1 MKLRYLGWLCEC
13 VLLLSLGFF
22 PTKSQSA
29 QVIQVDVEHVI
40 HPLTVELVQQAI
52 KQADEEG
59 ASAVLLRLNTPGGLL
74 SATKEVIQAIV
85 ASDVPVITYVG
96 PSGGRAAS
104 AGFMILVS
112 ADVAA
117 MAPGTNTGAAHP
129 VLMGGEM
136 DEVMK
141 AKVTNDAAAAVR
153 SVTSK
158 RGRNPEVAE
167 TAVLESK
174 SFTEQEALDEKLIEY
189 VAADVQ
195 SLLKDLDGKTVK
207 RFDGSETTL
216 SLADAGVT
224 LFELSYRQSILLA
237 LIDPNLAFIL
247 LVLGLLGVYVEFS
260 NPGLIFPGVAGA
272 ILVILG
278 AMALTVLPINWAA
291 AALVLLGLVFFVLE
305 ATTTTNGILAAGGA
319 IAMVLGA
326 VMLIDTDVPELS
338 ISWGTAV
345 GATLPFAAITVFLL
359 QLAVRSF
366 RAKVVTG
373 SQGMIGEI
381 GVAKTEVFAKGRV
394 FVHGE
399 WWNAFSA
406 TPIPVGAPVRV
417 VAVDDLKLRVEPGSN
432 DAPGSNKAAA
442 SEPVVQ

>member
-1 MKLRYLGWLCEC
+1 
-13 VLLLSLGFF
+13 
-22 PTKSQSA
+22 
-29 QVIQVDVEHVI
+29 
-40 HPLTVELVQQAI
+40 
-52 KQADEEG
+52 
-59 ASAVLLRLNTPGGLL
+59 
-74 SATKEVIQAIV
+74 
-85 ASDVPVITYVG
+85 
-96 PSGGRAAS
+96 
-104 AGFMILVS
+104 
-112 ADVAA
+112 
-117 MAPGTNTGAAHP
+117 
-129 VLMGGEM
+129 
-136 DEVMK
+136 
-141 AKVTNDAAAAVR
+141 
-153 SVTSK
+153 
-158 RGRNPEVAE
+158 
-167 TAVLESK
+167 
-174 SFTEQEALDEKLIEY
+174 
-189 VAADVQ
+189 
-195 SLLKDLDGKTVK
+195 
-207 RFDGSETTL
+207 
-216 SLADAGVT
+216 
-224 LFELSYRQSILLA
+224 
-237 LIDPNLAFIL
+237 
-247 LVLGLLGVYVEFS
+247 VYVEFS

>member
-1 MKLRYLGWLCEC
+1 LPGLGI
-13 VLLLSLGFF
+13 F
-22 PTKSQSA
+22 PSQGRGA

-40 HPLTVELVQQAI
+40 HPLTVELVQEAI

-59 ASAVLLRLNTPGGLL
+59 AAAVLLRLNTPGGLL
-74 SATKEVIQAIV
+74 SAAKEVIQTIV
-85 ASDVPVITYVG
+85 ASDVPVIAYVG

-141 AKVTNDAAAAVR
+141 AKVSNDTAASVR

-167 TAVLESK
+167 KAVLESK
-174 SFTEQEALDEKLIEY
+174 SFTEREALDEKLIEY
-189 VAADVQ
+189 IAPDVKG
-195 SLLKDLDGKTVK
+195 LLEKLDGKTIK
-207 RFDGSETTL
+207 RFDGGETTL
-216 SLADAGVT
+216 SLADAGVVP
-224 LFELSYRQSILLA
+224 FELSYRQSILLA

-247 LVLGLLGVYVEFS
+247 FVLGLVGVYVEFS
-260 NPGLIFPGVAGA
+260 NPGLIVPGVVGA
-272 ILVILG
+272 ILMILG

-291 AALVLLGLVFFVLE
+291 AALIVLGLIFFILE
-305 ATTTTNGILAAGGA
+305 ATTTTNGILAAGGV

-326 VMLIDTDVPELS
+326 VMLIDTEMPELS
-338 ISWGTAV
+338 INWSTAIGV
-345 GATLPFAAITVFLL
+345 TLPLAAITVFLL

-366 RAKVVTG
+366 RVKVVTG
-373 SQGMIGEI
+373 RRGMIGEV
-381 GVAKTEVFAKGRV
+381 GVAKTDVHAKGRV

-399 WWNAFSA
+399 WWNASSDS
-406 TPIPVGAPVRV
+406 PIRSGAPVCV
-417 VAVDDLKLRVEPGSN
+417 VAVEDLKLRVKPSSDE
-432 DAPGSNKAAA
+432 APAAESPA
-442 SEPVVQ
+442 P

>member
-1 MKLRYLGWLCEC
+1 MKSRYLGWLGAV
-13 VLLLSLGFF
+13 VLLPGLGII
-22 PTKSQSA
+22 PSQARST

-40 HPLTVELVQQAI
+40 HPLTVELVQEAI
-52 KQADEEG
+52 RQADEEG
-59 ASAVLLRLNTPGGLL
+59 AAAVLLRLNTPGGLL
-74 SATKEVIQAIV
+74 SAAKDVIQTIV
-85 ASDVPVITYVG
+85 ASDVPIIAYVG

-141 AKVTNDAAAAVR
+141 AKVSNDTAASVR

-167 TAVLESK
+167 KAVLESK
-174 SFTEQEALDEKLIEY
+174 SFTESEALDEKLIEY
-189 VAADVQ
+189 IAPDIKD
-195 SLLKDLDGKTVK
+195 LLAKLDGKTIK
-207 RFDGSETTL
+207 RFDGSEMTL
-216 SLADAGVT
+216 SLADAGVVP
-224 LFELSYRQSILLA
+224 FELSYRQSILLA

-247 LVLGLLGVYVEFS
+247 FVLGLVGVYVEFS
-260 NPGLIFPGVAGA
+260 NPGLIVPGVGGA
-272 ILVILG
+272 ILMILG

-291 AALVLLGLVFFVLE
+291 AALVVLGLVFFILE
-305 ATTTTNGILAAGGA
+305 ATTTTNGILAAGGV

-326 VMLIDTDVPELS
+326 VMLIDTDMPELS
-338 ISWGTAV
+338 INWGTAIGV
-345 GATLPFAAITVFLL
+345 TLPLAAITVFLL

-366 RAKVVTG
+366 RVKVVTG
-373 SQGMIGEI
+373 RRGMIGEV
-381 GVAKTEVFAKGRV
+381 GVAKTDVHGKGRV

-399 WWNAFSA
+399 WWNASSD
-406 TPIPVGAPVRV
+406 TPIRSGAPVQV
-417 VAVDDLKLRVEPGSN
+417 VGVDDLKLRVKPPSDEAPAAGSP
-432 DAPGSNKAAA
+432 AP
-442 SEPVVQ
+442 

>member
-1 MKLRYLGWLCEC
+1 MKSRHLGWLGAV
-13 VLLLSLGFF
+13 VLLPGLGIF
-22 PTKSQSA
+22 PSQARSA

-40 HPLTVELVQQAI
+40 HPLTVELVQEAI
-52 KQADEEG
+52 RQADEEG
-59 ASAVLLRLNTPGGLL
+59 AAAVLLRLNTPGGLL
-74 SATKEVIQAIV
+74 SAAKDVIQTIV
-85 ASDVPVITYVG
+85 ASDVPIIAYVG

-141 AKVTNDAAAAVR
+141 AKVSNDTAASVR

-167 TAVLESK
+167 KAVLESK
-174 SFTEQEALDEKLIEY
+174 SFTEREALDEKLIEY
-189 VAADVQ
+189 IAPDVKD
-195 SLLKDLDGKTVK
+195 LLAKLDGKTIK
-207 RFDGSETTL
+207 RFDGSEMTL
-216 SLADAGVT
+216 SLADAGVVP
-224 LFELSYRQSILLA
+224 FELSYRQSILLA

-247 LVLGLLGVYVEFS
+247 FVLGLVGVYVEFS
-260 NPGLIFPGVAGA
+260 NPGLIVPGVGGA
-272 ILVILG
+272 ILMILG

-291 AALVLLGLVFFVLE
+291 AALVVLGLVFFILE
-305 ATTTTNGILAAGGA
+305 ATTTTNGILAAGGV

-326 VMLIDTDVPELS
+326 VMLIDTDMPELS
-338 ISWGTAV
+338 INWGTAIGV
-345 GATLPFAAITVFLL
+345 TLPLAAITVFLL

-366 RAKVVTG
+366 RVKVVTG
-373 SQGMIGEI
+373 RRGMIGEV
-381 GVAKTEVFAKGRV
+381 GVAKTDVHGKGRV

-399 WWNAFSA
+399 WWNASSD
-406 TPIPVGAPVRV
+406 TPIRSGAPVQV
-417 VAVDDLKLRVEPGSN
+417 VGVDDLKLRVKPPSDEAPAAGSP
-432 DAPGSNKAAA
+432 AP
-442 SEPVVQ
+442 

>member
-1 MKLRYLGWLCEC
+1 MKSRHLGWLGAV
-13 VLLLSLGFF
+13 VLLPGLGIF
-22 PTKSQSA
+22 PSQARSA

-40 HPLTVELVQQAI
+40 HPLTVELVQEAI
-52 KQADEEG
+52 RQADEEG
-59 ASAVLLRLNTPGGLL
+59 AAAVLLRLNTPGGLL
-74 SATKEVIQAIV
+74 SAAKDVIQTIV
-85 ASDVPVITYVG
+85 ASDVPIIAYVG

-141 AKVTNDAAAAVR
+141 AKVSNDTAASVR

-167 TAVLESK
+167 KAVLESK
-174 SFTEQEALDEKLIEY
+174 SFTEREALDEKLIEY
-189 VAADVQ
+189 IAPDVKD
-195 SLLKDLDGKTVK
+195 LLAKLDGKTIK
-207 RFDGSETTL
+207 RFDGSETSL
-216 SLADAGVT
+216 SLADAGVVS
-224 LFELSYRQSILLA
+224 FELSYRQSILLA

-247 LVLGLLGVYVEFS
+247 FVLGLVGVYVEFS
-260 NPGLIFPGVAGA
+260 NPGLIVPGVGGA
-272 ILVILG
+272 ILMILG

-291 AALVLLGLVFFVLE
+291 AALVVLGLVFFILE
-305 ATTTTNGILAAGGA
+305 ATTTTNGILAAGGV

-326 VMLIDTDVPELS
+326 VMLIDTDMPELS
-338 ISWGTAV
+338 INWGTAIGV
-345 GATLPFAAITVFLL
+345 TLPLAAITVFLL

-366 RAKVVTG
+366 RVKVVTG
-373 SQGMIGEI
+373 RRGMIGEV
-381 GVAKTEVFAKGRV
+381 GVAKTDVHAKGRV

-399 WWNAFSA
+399 WWNASSDM
-406 TPIPVGAPVRV
+406 PIRSGEPVQV
-417 VAVDDLKLRVEPGSN
+417 VGVDDLKLRVKAPSDQAPAAGSP
-432 DAPGSNKAAA
+432 AP
-442 SEPVVQ
+442 

>member
-1 MKLRYLGWLCEC
+1 MKSRYLGWLGI
-13 VLLLSLGFF
+13 VILLPGLGIF
-22 PTKSQSA
+22 PSPGQSA

-40 HPLTVELVQQAI
+40 HPLTVELVQEAI
-52 KQADEEG
+52 RQADEEG
-59 ASAVLLRLNTPGGLL
+59 AAAVLLRLNTPGGLL
-74 SATKEVIQAIV
+74 SAAKDVIQTIV
-85 ASDVPVITYVG
+85 ASEVPIIAYVG

-129 VLMGGEM
+129 VLMGSEM

-141 AKVTNDAAAAVR
+141 AKVSNDTAASVR

-167 TAVLESK
+167 KAVLESK
-174 SFTEQEALDEKLIEY
+174 SFTEREALDEKLIEY
-189 VAADVQ
+189 IAPDVKD
-195 SLLKDLDGKTVK
+195 LLAKLDGKTIK

-216 SLADAGVT
+216 SLTDAGVVP
-224 LFELSYRQSILLA
+224 FELSYRQSILLA

-247 LVLGLLGVYVEFS
+247 LVLGLVGVYVEFS
-260 NPGLIFPGVAGA
+260 NPGLIVPGVGGA
-272 ILVILG
+272 ILMILG

-291 AALVLLGLVFFVLE
+291 AALVVLGLVFFILE
-305 ATTTTNGILAAGGA
+305 ATTTTNGILAAGGV

-326 VMLIDTDVPELS
+326 VMLIDTDMPELS
-338 ISWGTAV
+338 INWGTAIGV
-345 GATLPFAAITVFLL
+345 TLPLAAITVFLL

-366 RAKVVTG
+366 RVKVATG
-373 SQGMIGEI
+373 RRGMIGEV
-381 GVAKTEVFAKGRV
+381 GVAKTDVHAQGRV

-399 WWNAFSA
+399 WWNASSDS
-406 TPIPVGAPVRV
+406 PIRSGAPVQV
-417 VAVDDLKLRVEPGSN
+417 VGVEDLKLRVKPKSDE
-432 DAPGSNKAAA
+432 APADESPA
-442 SEPVVQ
+442 P

>member
-1 MKLRYLGWLCEC
+1 MKSRHLGWLGAV
-13 VLLLSLGFF
+13 VLLPVLGIF
-22 PTKSQSA
+22 PSQARSA

-40 HPLTVELVQQAI
+40 HPLTVELVQEAVRQAGE
-52 KQADEEG
+52 DG
-59 ASAVLLRLNTPGGLL
+59 AAAVLLRLNTPGGLL
-74 SATKEVIQAIV
+74 SAAKDVIQTIV
-85 ASDVPVITYVG
+85 ASDVPIIAYVG

-141 AKVTNDAAAAVR
+141 AKVSNDTAASVR

-167 TAVLESK
+167 KAVLESK
-174 SFTEQEALDEKLIEY
+174 SFTEREALDEKLIEY
-189 VAADVQ
+189 IAPDVKD
-195 SLLKDLDGKTVK
+195 LLAKLDGKTIK

-216 SLADAGVT
+216 SLADAGVAP
-224 LFELSYRQSILLA
+224 FELTYRQSILLA

-247 LVLGLLGVYVEFS
+247 FVLGLVGVYVEFS
-260 NPGLIFPGVAGA
+260 NPGLIVPGVGGA
-272 ILVILG
+272 ILMILG

-291 AALVLLGLVFFVLE
+291 AALIVLGLVFFILE
-305 ATTTTNGILAAGGA
+305 ATTTTNGILAAGGV

-326 VMLIDTDVPELS
+326 VMLIDTDMPELS
-338 ISWGTAV
+338 INWATAIGV
-345 GATLPFAAITVFLL
+345 TLPLAAITVFLL

-366 RAKVVTG
+366 RVKVVTG
-373 SQGMIGEI
+373 RRGMIGEV
-381 GVAKTEVFAKGRV
+381 GVAKTDVHAKGRV

-399 WWNAFSA
+399 WWNASSDS
-406 TPIPVGAPVRV
+406 PIRSGAPVQV
-417 VAVDDLKLRVEPGSN
+417 VGVDDLKLRVKPPSDEAPAAGSP
-432 DAPGSNKAAA
+432 AT
-442 SEPVVQ
+442 

>member
-1 MKLRYLGWLCEC
+1 MKSRYLGWLGI
-13 VLLLSLGFF
+13 VTLLPGLGIL
-22 PTKSQSA
+22 PSQGRSA

-40 HPLTVELVQQAI
+40 HPLTVELVQEAI
-52 KQADEEG
+52 QQADEEG
-59 ASAVLLRLNTPGGLL
+59 AAAVLLRLNTPGGLL
-74 SATKEVIQAIV
+74 SAAKDVIQTIV
-85 ASDVPVITYVG
+85 ASDVPIIAYVG

-141 AKVTNDAAAAVR
+141 AKVSNDTAASVR

-167 TAVLESK
+167 KAVLESK
-174 SFTEQEALDEKLIEY
+174 SFTEREALDEKLIEY
-189 VAADVQ
+189 IAPDVKG
-195 SLLKDLDGKTVK
+195 LLAKLDGKTIK
-207 RFDGSETTL
+207 RFDGRETTL
-216 SLADAGVT
+216 SLADAGVVP
-224 LFELSYRQSILLA
+224 FELSYRQSILLA

-247 LVLGLLGVYVEFS
+247 FVLGLVGVYVEFS
-260 NPGLIFPGVAGA
+260 NPGLIVPGVGGA
-272 ILVILG
+272 ILMILG

-291 AALVLLGLVFFVLE
+291 AALVVLGLVFFILE
-305 ATTTTNGILAAGGA
+305 ATTTTNGILAAGGV

-326 VMLIDTDVPELS
+326 VMLIDTDMPELS
-338 ISWGTAV
+338 INWGTAI
-345 GATLPFAAITVFLL
+345 GATLPLAAITVFLL

-373 SQGMIGEI
+373 RRGMVGEV
-381 GVAKTEVFAKGRV
+381 GVAKTDVHAKGRV

-399 WWNAFSA
+399 WWNASSDS
-406 TPIPVGAPVRV
+406 PIRSGAPVQV
-417 VAVDDLKLRVEPGSN
+417 VGVEGLELRVKPKSDEAPADEP
-432 DAPGSNKAAA
+432 PG
-442 SEPVVQ
+442 P

>member
-1 MKLRYLGWLCEC
+1 LPGLGI
-13 VLLLSLGFF
+13 F
-22 PTKSQSA
+22 PSQGRSA

-40 HPLTVELVQQAI
+40 HPLTVELVQEAI

-59 ASAVLLRLNTPGGLL
+59 AAAVLLRLNTPGGLL
-74 SATKEVIQAIV
+74 SAAKEVIQTIV
-85 ASDVPVITYVG
+85 ASDVPIIAYVG

-141 AKVTNDAAAAVR
+141 AKVSNDTAASVR

-167 TAVLESK
+167 KAVLESK
-174 SFTEQEALDEKLIEY
+174 SFTEREALDEKLIEY
-189 VAADVQ
+189 IAPDVKG
-195 SLLKDLDGKTVK
+195 LLEKLDGKTIK
-207 RFDGSETTL
+207 RFDGGETTL
-216 SLADAGVT
+216 SLADAGVVP
-224 LFELSYRQSILLA
+224 FELSYRQSILLA

-247 LVLGLLGVYVEFS
+247 FVLGLVGVYVEFS
-260 NPGLIFPGVAGA
+260 NPGLIVPGVVGA
-272 ILVILG
+272 ILMILG

-291 AALVLLGLVFFVLE
+291 AALIVLGLVFFILE
-305 ATTTTNGILAAGGA
+305 ATTTTNGILAAGGV

-326 VMLIDTDVPELS
+326 VMLIDTEMPELS
-338 ISWGTAV
+338 INWSTAIGV
-345 GATLPFAAITVFLL
+345 TLPLAAITVFLL

-373 SQGMIGEI
+373 RRGMIGEV
-381 GVAKTEVFAKGRV
+381 GVAKTDVHAKGRV

-399 WWNAFSA
+399 WWNASSDS
-406 TPIPVGAPVRV
+406 PIRSGAPVCV
-417 VAVDDLKLRVEPGSN
+417 VAVEDLKLRVKPSSDE
-432 DAPGSNKAAA
+432 APAAESPA
-442 SEPVVQ
+442 P

>member
-1 MKLRYLGWLCEC
+1 MKSRHLGWLGAV
-13 VLLLSLGFF
+13 VLLLGLGIF
-22 PTKSQSA
+22 PSQARSA

-40 HPLTVELVQQAI
+40 HPLTVELVQEAI
-52 KQADEEG
+52 RQADEEG
-59 ASAVLLRLNTPGGLL
+59 AAAVLLRLNTPGGLL
-74 SATKEVIQAIV
+74 SAAKDVIQTIV
-85 ASDVPVITYVG
+85 ASDVPIIAYVG

-141 AKVTNDAAAAVR
+141 AKVSNDTAASVR

-167 TAVLESK
+167 KAVLESK
-174 SFTEQEALDEKLIEY
+174 SFTEREALDEKLIEY
-189 VAADVQ
+189 IAPDVKD
-195 SLLKDLDGKTVK
+195 LLAKLDGKTIK
-207 RFDGSETTL
+207 RFDGSEMTL
-216 SLADAGVT
+216 SLADSGVVP
-224 LFELSYRQSILLA
+224 FELSYRQSILLA

-247 LVLGLLGVYVEFS
+247 FVLGLVGVYVEFS
-260 NPGLIFPGVAGA
+260 NPGLIVPGVGGA
-272 ILVILG
+272 ILMILG

-291 AALVLLGLVFFVLE
+291 AALVVLGLVFFILE
-305 ATTTTNGILAAGGA
+305 ATTTTNGILAAGGV

-326 VMLIDTDVPELS
+326 VMLIDTDMPELS
-338 ISWGTAV
+338 INWGTAIGV
-345 GATLPFAAITVFLL
+345 TLPLAAITVFLL

-366 RAKVVTG
+366 RVKVVTG
-373 SQGMIGEI
+373 RRGMIGEV
-381 GVAKTEVFAKGRV
+381 GVAKTDVHGKGRV

-399 WWNAFSA
+399 WWNASSD
-406 TPIPVGAPVRV
+406 TPIRSGAPVQV
-417 VAVDDLKLRVEPGSN
+417 VGVDDLKLRVKPPSDE
-432 DAPGSNKAAA
+432 APAAGLPA
-442 SEPVVQ
+442 P

>member
-1 MKLRYLGWLCEC
+1 MKSRYLGWLGAV
-13 VLLLSLGFF
+13 VLLSGLGII
-22 PTKSQSA
+22 PSQARSA

-40 HPLTVELVQQAI
+40 HPLTVELVQEAI
-52 KQADEEG
+52 RQADEEG
-59 ASAVLLRLNTPGGLL
+59 AAAVLLRLNTPGGLL
-74 SATKEVIQAIV
+74 SAAKDVIQTIV
-85 ASDVPVITYVG
+85 ASDVPIIAYVG

-141 AKVTNDAAAAVR
+141 AKVSNDTAASVR

-167 TAVLESK
+167 KAVLESK
-174 SFTEQEALDEKLIEY
+174 SFTEREALDEKLIEY
-189 VAADVQ
+189 IAPDIKD
-195 SLLKDLDGKTVK
+195 LLAKLDGKTIK
-207 RFDGSETTL
+207 RFDGSEMTL
-216 SLADAGVT
+216 SLADAGVVP
-224 LFELSYRQSILLA
+224 FELSYRQSILLA

-247 LVLGLLGVYVEFS
+247 FVLGLVGVYVEFS
-260 NPGLIFPGVAGA
+260 NPGLIVPGVGGA
-272 ILVILG
+272 ILMILG

-291 AALVLLGLVFFVLE
+291 AALVVLGLVFFILE
-305 ATTTTNGILAAGGA
+305 ATTTTNGILAAGGV

-326 VMLIDTDVPELS
+326 VMLIDTDMPELS
-338 ISWGTAV
+338 INWGTAIGV
-345 GATLPFAAITVFLL
+345 TLPLAAITVFLL

-366 RAKVVTG
+366 RVKVVTG
-373 SQGMIGEI
+373 RRGMIGEV
-381 GVAKTEVFAKGRV
+381 GVAKTDVHAKGRV

-399 WWNAFSA
+399 WWNASSDS
-406 TPIPVGAPVRV
+406 PIRSGAPVQV
-417 VAVDDLKLRVEPGSN
+417 VGVDDLKLRVKPPSDEAPAAGSP
-432 DAPGSNKAAA
+432 AP
-442 SEPVVQ
+442 

>member
-1 MKLRYLGWLCEC
+1 MKSRHLGWLGAV
-13 VLLLSLGFF
+13 VLLPGLGIF
-22 PTKSQSA
+22 PSQARSA

-40 HPLTVELVQQAI
+40 HPLTVELVQEAI
-52 KQADEEG
+52 RQADEEG
-59 ASAVLLRLNTPGGLL
+59 AAAVLLRLNTPGGLL
-74 SATKEVIQAIV
+74 SAAKDVIQTIV
-85 ASDVPVITYVG
+85 ASDVPIIAYVG

-141 AKVTNDAAAAVR
+141 AKVSNDTAASVR

-167 TAVLESK
+167 KAVLESK
-174 SFTEQEALDEKLIEY
+174 SFTEREALDEKLIEY
-189 VAADVQ
+189 IAPDVKD
-195 SLLKDLDGKTVK
+195 LLAKLDGKTIK
-207 RFDGSETTL
+207 RFDGSEMTL
-216 SLADAGVT
+216 SLADSGVVP
-224 LFELSYRQSILLA
+224 FELSYRQSILLA

-247 LVLGLLGVYVEFS
+247 FVLGLVGVYVEFS
-260 NPGLIFPGVAGA
+260 NPGLIVPGVGGA
-272 ILVILG
+272 ILMILG

-291 AALVLLGLVFFVLE
+291 AALVVLGLVFFILE
-305 ATTTTNGILAAGGA
+305 ATTTTNGILAAGGV

-326 VMLIDTDVPELS
+326 VMLIDTDMPELS
-338 ISWGTAV
+338 INWGTAIGV
-345 GATLPFAAITVFLL
+345 TLPLAAITVFLL

-366 RAKVVTG
+366 RVKVVTG
-373 SQGMIGEI
+373 RRGMIGEV
-381 GVAKTEVFAKGRV
+381 GVAKTDVHGKGRV

-399 WWNAFSA
+399 WWNASSD
-406 TPIPVGAPVRV
+406 TPIRSGAPVQV
-417 VAVDDLKLRVEPGSN
+417 VGVDDLKLRVKPPSDEAPAAGSP
-432 DAPGSNKAAA
+432 AP
-442 SEPVVQ
+442 

>member
-1 MKLRYLGWLCEC
+1 MKSRYLGWLCEC

-22 PTKSQSA
+22 PAKIQSA

-74 SATKEVIQAIV
+74 SATKDVIQAII
-85 ASDVPVITYVG
+85 ASDVPVIAYVG

-141 AKVTNDAAAAVR
+141 AKVTNDAAASVR

-167 TAVLESK
+167 KAVVESK

-195 SLLKDLDGKTVK
+195 SLLKDLDGKTIK

-216 SLADAGVT
+216 SLTDAGVT
-224 LFELSYRQSILLA
+224 PFELSYRQSILLA

-247 LVLGLLGVYVEFS
+247 LVLGLVGVYVEFS

-272 ILVILG
+272 IFVILG

-291 AALVLLGLVFFVLE
+291 AALVVLGLVFFVLE

-319 IAMVLGA
+319 VAMVLGA

-373 SQGMIGEI
+373 PQGMIGEI
-381 GVAKTEVFAKGRV
+381 GVAKTDVYAKGRV
-394 FVHGE
+394 FVHSE
-399 WWNAFSA
+399 WWNASSA
-406 TPIPVGAPVRV
+406 TPIPLGAPVRV

-432 DAPGSNKAAA
+432 DAQGSNDTPA
-442 SEPVVQ
+442 SEPVAQ

>member
-1 MKLRYLGWLCEC
+1 MKSRHLGWLGVV
-13 VLLLSLGFF
+13 VLLPGLGIF
-22 PTKSQSA
+22 PSQARSA
-29 QVIQVDVEHVI
+29 QVIQVEVEHVI
-40 HPLTVELVQQAI
+40 HPLTVELVQEAI
-52 KQADEEG
+52 RQADEEG
-59 ASAVLLRLNTPGGLL
+59 AAAVLLRLNTPGGLL
-74 SATKEVIQAIV
+74 SAAKDVIQTIV
-85 ASDVPVITYVG
+85 ASDVPIIAYVG

-141 AKVTNDAAAAVR
+141 AKVSNDTAASVR

-167 TAVLESK
+167 KAVLESK
-174 SFTEQEALDEKLIEY
+174 SFTEREALDEKLIEY
-189 VAADVQ
+189 IAPDVKD
-195 SLLKDLDGKTVK
+195 LLAKLDGKTIK

-216 SLADAGVT
+216 SLADAGVVP
-224 LFELSYRQSILLA
+224 FELTYRQSILLA

-247 LVLGLLGVYVEFS
+247 FVLGLVGVYVEFS
-260 NPGLIFPGVAGA
+260 NPGLIVPGVGGA
-272 ILVILG
+272 ILMILG

-291 AALVLLGLVFFVLE
+291 AALIFLGLVFFILE
-305 ATTTTNGILAAGGA
+305 ATTTTNGILAAGGV

-326 VMLIDTDVPELS
+326 VMLIDTDMPELS
-338 ISWGTAV
+338 INWATAIGV
-345 GATLPFAAITVFLL
+345 TLPLAAITVFLL

-366 RAKVVTG
+366 RVKVVTG
-373 SQGMIGEI
+373 RRGMIGEV
-381 GVAKTEVFAKGRV
+381 GVAKTDVHAKGRV

-399 WWNAFSA
+399 WWNASSDS
-406 TPIPVGAPVRV
+406 PIRSGAPVQV
-417 VAVDDLKLRVEPGSN
+417 VGVDDLKLRVKPPSDEAPAVGSP
-432 DAPGSNKAAA
+432 AP
-442 SEPVVQ
+442 

>member
-1 MKLRYLGWLCEC
+1 MKLRYLGWLGI
-13 VLLLSLGFF
+13 VILLPGLGIF
-22 PTKSQSA
+22 PSQGRGA

-40 HPLTVELVQQAI
+40 HPLTVELVQEAI
-52 KQADEEG
+52 QQADEEG
-59 ASAVLLRLNTPGGLL
+59 AAAVLLRLNTPGGLL
-74 SATKEVIQAIV
+74 SAAKEVIQTIV
-85 ASDVPVITYVG
+85 ASDVPVIAYVG

-141 AKVTNDAAAAVR
+141 AKVSNDTAAAVR

-167 TAVLESK
+167 KAVLESK
-174 SFTEQEALDEKLIEY
+174 SFTEREALDEKLIEY
-189 VAADVQ
+189 IAPDVND
-195 SLLKDLDGKTVK
+195 LLGKLDGKTIK
-207 RFDGSETTL
+207 RFDGGETTL
-216 SLADAGVT
+216 SLADAGVVP
-224 LFELSYRQSILLA
+224 FELSYRQSILLA

-247 LVLGLLGVYVEFS
+247 FVLGLVGVYVEFS
-260 NPGLIFPGVAGA
+260 NPGLIVPGVVGA
-272 ILVILG
+272 ILMILG

-291 AALVLLGLVFFVLE
+291 AALIVLGLIFFILE
-305 ATTTTNGILAAGGA
+305 ATTTTNGILAAGGV

-326 VMLIDTDVPELS
+326 VMLIDTEMPELS
-338 ISWGTAV
+338 INWSTAIGV
-345 GATLPFAAITVFLL
+345 TLPLAAITVFLL

-373 SQGMIGEI
+373 PQGMIGEV
-381 GVAKTEVFAKGRV
+381 GVAKTDVHEKGRV

-399 WWNAFSA
+399 WWNASSDSL
-406 TPIPVGAPVRV
+406 IRSGAPVQV
-417 VAVDDLKLRVEPGSN
+417 VGVEDLKIRVKSKSDE
-432 DAPGSNKAAA
+432 APADESPA
-442 SEPVVQ
+442 P

>member
-1 MKLRYLGWLCEC
+1 MKSRYLGWLGAV
-13 VLLLSLGFF
+13 VLLPGLGII
-22 PTKSQSA
+22 PSQARSA

-40 HPLTVELVQQAI
+40 HPLTVELVQEAI
-52 KQADEEG
+52 RQADEEG
-59 ASAVLLRLNTPGGLL
+59 AAAVLLRLNTPGGLL
-74 SATKEVIQAIV
+74 SAAKDVIQTIV
-85 ASDVPVITYVG
+85 ASDVPIIAYVG

-141 AKVTNDAAAAVR
+141 AKVSNDTAASVR

-167 TAVLESK
+167 KAVLESK
-174 SFTEQEALDEKLIEY
+174 SFTESEALDEKLIEY
-189 VAADVQ
+189 IAPDIKD
-195 SLLKDLDGKTVK
+195 LLSKLDGKTIK
-207 RFDGSETTL
+207 RFDGSEMTL
-216 SLADAGVT
+216 SLADAGVVP
-224 LFELSYRQSILLA
+224 FELSYRQSILLA

-247 LVLGLLGVYVEFS
+247 FVLGLVGVYVEFS
-260 NPGLIFPGVAGA
+260 NPGLIVPGVGGA
-272 ILVILG
+272 ILMILG

-291 AALVLLGLVFFVLE
+291 AALVVLGLVFFILE
-305 ATTTTNGILAAGGA
+305 ATTTTNGILAAGGV

-326 VMLIDTDVPELS
+326 VMLIDTDMPELS
-338 ISWGTAV
+338 INWGTAIGV
-345 GATLPFAAITVFLL
+345 TLPLAAITVFLL

-366 RAKVVTG
+366 RVKVVTG
-373 SQGMIGEI
+373 RRGMIGEV
-381 GVAKTEVFAKGRV
+381 GVAKTDVHAKGRV

-399 WWNAFSA
+399 WWNASSDS
-406 TPIPVGAPVRV
+406 PIRSGAPVQV
-417 VAVDDLKLRVEPGSN
+417 VGVDDLKLRVKPPSDEAPAAGSP
-432 DAPGSNKAAA
+432 AP
-442 SEPVVQ
+442 

>member
-1 MKLRYLGWLCEC
+1 MKSRHLGWLGAV
-13 VLLLSLGFF
+13 VLLPVLGIF
-22 PTKSQSA
+22 PSQARSA

-40 HPLTVELVQQAI
+40 HPLTVELVQEAI
-52 KQADEEG
+52 RQADEEG
-59 ASAVLLRLNTPGGLL
+59 AAAVLLRLNTPGGLL
-74 SATKEVIQAIV
+74 SAAKDVIQTIV
-85 ASDVPVITYVG
+85 ASDVPIIAYVG

-141 AKVTNDAAAAVR
+141 AKVSNDTAASVR

-167 TAVLESK
+167 KAVLESK
-174 SFTEQEALDEKLIEY
+174 SFTEREALDEKLIEY
-189 VAADVQ
+189 IAPDVKD
-195 SLLKDLDGKTVK
+195 LLAKLDGKTIK
-207 RFDGSETTL
+207 RFDGSEMTL
-216 SLADAGVT
+216 SLADSGVVP
-224 LFELSYRQSILLA
+224 FELSYRQSILLA

-247 LVLGLLGVYVEFS
+247 FVLGLVGVYVEFS
-260 NPGLIFPGVAGA
+260 NPGLIVPGVGGA
-272 ILVILG
+272 ILMILG

-291 AALVLLGLVFFVLE
+291 AALVVLGLVFFILE
-305 ATTTTNGILAAGGA
+305 ATTTTNGILAAGGV

-326 VMLIDTDVPELS
+326 VMLIDTDMPELS
-338 ISWGTAV
+338 INWGTAIGV
-345 GATLPFAAITVFLL
+345 TLPLAAITVFLL

-366 RAKVVTG
+366 RVKVVTG
-373 SQGMIGEI
+373 RRGMIGEV
-381 GVAKTEVFAKGRV
+381 GVAKTDVHGKGRV

-399 WWNAFSA
+399 WWNASSD
-406 TPIPVGAPVRV
+406 TPIRSGAPVQV
-417 VAVDDLKLRVEPGSN
+417 VGVDDLKLRVKPPSDEAPAAGSP
-432 DAPGSNKAAA
+432 AP
-442 SEPVVQ
+442 

>member
-1 MKLRYLGWLCEC
+1 MKSRHLGWLGAV
-13 VLLLSLGFF
+13 VLLPGLGIF
-22 PTKSQSA
+22 PSQARSA

-40 HPLTVELVQQAI
+40 HPLTVELVQEAI
-52 KQADEEG
+52 RQADEEG
-59 ASAVLLRLNTPGGLL
+59 AAAVLLRLNTPGGLL
-74 SATKEVIQAIV
+74 SAAKDVIQTIV
-85 ASDVPVITYVG
+85 ASDVPIIAYVG

-141 AKVTNDAAAAVR
+141 AKVSNDTAASVR

-167 TAVLESK
+167 KAVLESK
-174 SFTEQEALDEKLIEY
+174 SFTEREALDEKLIEY
-189 VAADVQ
+189 IAPDVKD
-195 SLLKDLDGKTVK
+195 LLAMLDGKTIK
-207 RFDGSETTL
+207 RFDGSEMTL
-216 SLADAGVT
+216 SLADAGVVP
-224 LFELSYRQSILLA
+224 FELSYRQSILLA

-247 LVLGLLGVYVEFS
+247 FVLGLVGVYVEFS
-260 NPGLIFPGVAGA
+260 NPGLIVPGVGGA
-272 ILVILG
+272 ILMILG

-291 AALVLLGLVFFVLE
+291 AALVVLGLVFFILE
-305 ATTTTNGILAAGGA
+305 ATTTTNGILAAGGV

-326 VMLIDTDVPELS
+326 VMLIDTDMPELS
-338 ISWGTAV
+338 INWGTAIGV
-345 GATLPFAAITVFLL
+345 TLPLAAITVFLL

-366 RAKVVTG
+366 RVKVVTG
-373 SQGMIGEI
+373 RRGMIGEV
-381 GVAKTEVFAKGRV
+381 GVAKTDVHAKGRV

-399 WWNAFSA
+399 WWNASSD
-406 TPIPVGAPVRV
+406 TPIRSGAPVQV
-417 VAVDDLKLRVEPGSN
+417 VGVDDLKLRVKPPSDEAPATGSP
-432 DAPGSNKAAA
+432 AP
-442 SEPVVQ
+442 

>member
-1 MKLRYLGWLCEC
+1 MKSRYLGWLGAV
-13 VLLLSLGFF
+13 VLLPGLGIL
-22 PTKSQSA
+22 PSQARSA

-40 HPLTVELVQQAI
+40 HPLTVELVQEAI
-52 KQADEEG
+52 QQADEEG
-59 ASAVLLRLNTPGGLL
+59 AAAVLLRLNTPGGLL
-74 SATKEVIQAIV
+74 SAAKDVIQTIV
-85 ASDVPVITYVG
+85 ASDVPIIAYVG

-141 AKVTNDAAAAVR
+141 AKVGNDTAASVR

-158 RGRNPEVAE
+158 RGRNPEIAE
-167 TAVLESK
+167 KAVLESK
-174 SFTEQEALDEKLIEY
+174 SFTEREALDEKLIEY
-189 VAADVQ
+189 IAPDVKD
-195 SLLKDLDGKTVK
+195 LLAKLDGKTIK

-216 SLADAGVT
+216 SLADAGVVP
-224 LFELSYRQSILLA
+224 FELSYRQSILLA

-247 LVLGLLGVYVEFS
+247 FVLGLVGVYVEFS
-260 NPGLIFPGVAGA
+260 NPGLIVPGVGGA
-272 ILVILG
+272 ILMILG

-291 AALVLLGLVFFVLE
+291 AALVVLGLVFFILE
-305 ATTTTNGILAAGGA
+305 ATTTTNGILAAGGV

-326 VMLIDTDVPELS
+326 VMLIDTDMPELS
-338 ISWGTAV
+338 INWGTAIGV
-345 GATLPFAAITVFLL
+345 TLPLAAITVFLL

-366 RAKVVTG
+366 RVKVVTG
-373 SQGMIGEI
+373 RRGMIGEV
-381 GVAKTEVFAKGRV
+381 GVAKTDVHAKGRV

-399 WWNAFSA
+399 WWNASSDS
-406 TPIPVGAPVRV
+406 PIRSGAPVQV
-417 VAVDDLKLRVEPGSN
+417 VGVDDLKLRVKPQSDE
-432 DAPGSNKAAA
+432 APAAESPA
-442 SEPVVQ
+442 P

>member
-1 MKLRYLGWLCEC
+1 MKSRHLGWLGAV
-13 VLLLSLGFF
+13 VLLPGLGIF
-22 PTKSQSA
+22 PSQARSA

-40 HPLTVELVQQAI
+40 HPLTVELVQEAI
-52 KQADEEG
+52 RQADEEG
-59 ASAVLLRLNTPGGLL
+59 AAAVLLRLNTPGGLL
-74 SATKEVIQAIV
+74 SAAKDVIQTIV
-85 ASDVPVITYVG
+85 ASDVPIIAYVG

-141 AKVTNDAAAAVR
+141 AKVSNDTAASVR

-167 TAVLESK
+167 KAVLESK
-174 SFTEQEALDEKLIEY
+174 SFTEREALDEKLIEY
-189 VAADVQ
+189 IAPDVKD
-195 SLLKDLDGKTVK
+195 LLAKLDGKTIK
-207 RFDGSETTL
+207 RFDGSEMTL
-216 SLADAGVT
+216 SLADSGVVP
-224 LFELSYRQSILLA
+224 FELSYRQSILLA

-247 LVLGLLGVYVEFS
+247 FVLGLVGVYVEFS
-260 NPGLIFPGVAGA
+260 NPGLIVPGVGGA
-272 ILVILG
+272 ILMILG

-291 AALVLLGLVFFVLE
+291 AALVVLGLVFFILE
-305 ATTTTNGILAAGGA
+305 ATTTTNGILAAGGV

-326 VMLIDTDVPELS
+326 VMLIDTDMPELS
-338 ISWGTAV
+338 INWGTAIGV
-345 GATLPFAAITVFLL
+345 TLPLAAITVFLL

-366 RAKVVTG
+366 RVKVVTG
-373 SQGMIGEI
+373 RRGMIGEV
-381 GVAKTEVFAKGRV
+381 GVAKTDVHGKGRV

-399 WWNAFSA
+399 WWNASSDM
-406 TPIPVGAPVRV
+406 PIRSGEPVQV
-417 VAVDDLKLRVEPGSN
+417 VGVDDLKLRVKPPSDEAPAAGSP
-432 DAPGSNKAAA
+432 AP
-442 SEPVVQ
+442 

>member
-1 MKLRYLGWLCEC
+1 MKSRYLGWLGAV
-13 VLLLSLGFF
+13 VLLPGLGIF
-22 PTKSQSA
+22 PSQARSA

-40 HPLTVELVQQAI
+40 HPLTVELVQEAI
-52 KQADEEG
+52 QQADEEG
-59 ASAVLLRLNTPGGLL
+59 AAAVLLRLNTPGGLL
-74 SATKEVIQAIV
+74 SAAKDVIQTIV
-85 ASDVPVITYVG
+85 ASDVPIIAYVG

-141 AKVTNDAAAAVR
+141 AKVSNDTAASVR

-167 TAVLESK
+167 KAVFESK
-174 SFTEQEALDEKLIEY
+174 SFTEREALDEKLIEY
-189 VAADVQ
+189 IAPDVKD
-195 SLLKDLDGKTVK
+195 LLSKLDGKTIK

-216 SLADAGVT
+216 SLADAGVVP
-224 LFELSYRQSILLA
+224 FELSYRQSILLA

-247 LVLGLLGVYVEFS
+247 FVLGLVGVYVEFS
-260 NPGLIFPGVAGA
+260 NPGLIVPGVGGA
-272 ILVILG
+272 ILIILG

-291 AALVLLGLVFFVLE
+291 AALIVLGLVFFILE
-305 ATTTTNGILAAGGA
+305 ATTTTNGILAAGGV

-326 VMLIDTDVPELS
+326 VMLIDTDMPELS
-338 ISWGTAV
+338 INWGTAIGV
-345 GATLPFAAITVFLL
+345 TLPLAAITVFLL

-366 RAKVVTG
+366 RVKVVTG
-373 SQGMIGEI
+373 RRGMIGEV
-381 GVAKTEVFAKGRV
+381 GVAKTNVHAKGRV

-399 WWNAFSA
+399 WWNASSEM
-406 TPIPVGAPVRV
+406 PIRSGEPVQV
-417 VAVDDLKLRVEPGSN
+417 VGVDDLKLRVKPQS
-432 DAPGSNKAAA
+432 DQAPAAESPA
-442 SEPVVQ
+442 P

>member
-1 MKLRYLGWLCEC
+1 MKSRHLGWLGAV
-13 VLLLSLGFF
+13 VLLPVLGIF
-22 PTKSQSA
+22 PSQLRSA

-40 HPLTVELVQQAI
+40 HPLTVELVQEAI
-52 KQADEEG
+52 RQADEEG
-59 ASAVLLRLNTPGGLL
+59 AAAVLLRLNTPGGLL
-74 SATKEVIQAIV
+74 SAAKDVIQTIV
-85 ASDVPVITYVG
+85 ASDVPIIAYVG

-141 AKVTNDAAAAVR
+141 AKVSNDTAASVR

-167 TAVLESK
+167 KAVLESK
-174 SFTEQEALDEKLIEY
+174 SFTEREALDEKLIEY
-189 VAADVQ
+189 IAPDVKD
-195 SLLKDLDGKTVK
+195 LLSKLDGKTIK
-207 RFDGSETTL
+207 RFDGSEMTL
-216 SLADAGVT
+216 SLADAGVVS
-224 LFELSYRQSILLA
+224 FELSYRQSILLA

-247 LVLGLLGVYVEFS
+247 FVLGLVGVYVEFS
-260 NPGLIFPGVAGA
+260 NPGLIVPGVGGA
-272 ILVILG
+272 ILMILG

-291 AALVLLGLVFFVLE
+291 AALVVLGLVFFILE
-305 ATTTTNGILAAGGA
+305 ATTTTNGILAAGGV

-326 VMLIDTDVPELS
+326 VMLIDTDMPELS
-338 ISWGTAV
+338 INWGTAIGV
-345 GATLPFAAITVFLL
+345 TLPLAAITVFLL

-366 RAKVVTG
+366 RVKVVTG
-373 SQGMIGEI
+373 RRGMIGEV
-381 GVAKTEVFAKGRV
+381 GVAKTDVHAKGRV

-399 WWNAFSA
+399 WWNASSDS
-406 TPIPVGAPVRV
+406 PIRSGAPVQV
-417 VAVDDLKLRVEPGSN
+417 VGVDDLKLRVKPQSDE
-432 DAPGSNKAAA
+432 APAAEA
-442 SEPVVQ
+442 PAP

>member
-1 MKLRYLGWLCEC
+1 MKSRYLGWLCKSIL
-13 VLLLSLGFF
+13 VLSLGFF
-22 PTKSQSA
+22 PVRIQSA

-74 SATKEVIQAIV
+74 SATKEVIQTIV
-85 ASDVPVITYVG
+85 ASDVPVIAYVG

-141 AKVTNDAAAAVR
+141 AKVSNDAAASVR
-153 SVTSK
+153 SVTNK

-167 TAVLESK
+167 KAVLESK
-174 SFTEQEALDEKLIEY
+174 SFTEQEALDQKLIEY
-189 VAADVQ
+189 VAADVP
-195 SLLKDLDGKTVK
+195 SLLADLDGKMVK

-216 SLADAGVT
+216 SLADAAVQP
-224 LFELSYRQSILLA
+224 FELSYRQSILLT

-247 LVLGLLGVYVEFS
+247 LVLGLVGVYVEFS

-278 AMALTVLPINWAA
+278 AMALTVLPLNWAA
-291 AALVLLGLVFFVLE
+291 AALIVLGLVFFVLE
-305 ATTTTNGILAAGGA
+305 ATTTTNGILAAGGVV
-319 IAMVLGA
+319 AMVLGA
-326 VMLIDTDVPELS
+326 VMLVDTDIPELS
-338 ISWGTAV
+338 INWGTAV
-345 GATLPFAAITVFLL
+345 GVTLPFAAITVFLL

-373 SQGMIGEI
+373 AQGMIGEI
-381 GVAKTEVFAKGRV
+381 GVAKTDVFAKGRV

-417 VAVDDLKLRVEPGSN
+417 VGVDDLKLRVEPGSS
-432 DAPGSNKAAA
+432 DARETSDTSA
-442 SEPVVQ
+442 SEPIEH

>member
-1 MKLRYLGWLCEC
+1 MKSRYLGWLGAV
-13 VLLLSLGFF
+13 VLLPGLVII
-22 PTKSQSA
+22 PSQARSA

-40 HPLTVELVQQAI
+40 HPLTVELVQEAVR
-52 KQADEEG
+52 QADEEG
-59 ASAVLLRLNTPGGLL
+59 AAAVLLRLNTPGGLL
-74 SATKEVIQAIV
+74 SAAKDVIQTIV
-85 ASDVPVITYVG
+85 ASDVPIIAYVG

-141 AKVTNDAAAAVR
+141 AKVSNDTAASVR

-167 TAVLESK
+167 KAVLESK
-174 SFTEQEALDEKLIEY
+174 SFTESEALDEKLIEY
-189 VAADVQ
+189 IAPDIKD
-195 SLLKDLDGKTVK
+195 LLSKLDGKTIK
-207 RFDGSETTL
+207 RFDGSEMTL
-216 SLADAGVT
+216 SLADAGVVP
-224 LFELSYRQSILLA
+224 FELSYRQSILLA

-247 LVLGLLGVYVEFS
+247 FVLGLVGVYVEFS
-260 NPGLIFPGVAGA
+260 NPGLIVPGVGGA
-272 ILVILG
+272 ILMILG

-291 AALVLLGLVFFVLE
+291 AALVVLGLVFFILE
-305 ATTTTNGILAAGGA
+305 ATTTTNGILAAGGV

-326 VMLIDTDVPELS
+326 VMLIDTDMPELS
-338 ISWGTAV
+338 INWGTAIGV
-345 GATLPFAAITVFLL
+345 TLPLAAITVFLL

-366 RAKVVTG
+366 RVKVVTG
-373 SQGMIGEI
+373 RRGMIGEV
-381 GVAKTEVFAKGRV
+381 GVAKTDVHAKGRV

-399 WWNAFSA
+399 WWNASSDS
-406 TPIPVGAPVRV
+406 PIRSGAPVQV
-417 VAVDDLKLRVEPGSN
+417 VGVDDLKLRVKPPSDEAPAAGSP
-432 DAPGSNKAAA
+432 AP
-442 SEPVVQ
+442 

>member
-1 MKLRYLGWLCEC
+1 MKSRHLGWLGAV
-13 VLLLSLGFF
+13 VLLPGLGIF
-22 PTKSQSA
+22 PSQARSA

-40 HPLTVELVQQAI
+40 HPLTVELVQEAI
-52 KQADEEG
+52 RQADEEG
-59 ASAVLLRLNTPGGLL
+59 AAAVLLRLNTPGGLL
-74 SATKEVIQAIV
+74 SAAKDVIQTIV
-85 ASDVPVITYVG
+85 ASDVPIIAYVG

-141 AKVTNDAAAAVR
+141 AKVSNDTAASVR

-167 TAVLESK
+167 KAVLESK
-174 SFTEQEALDEKLIEY
+174 SFTEREALDEKLIEY
-189 VAADVQ
+189 IAPDVKD
-195 SLLKDLDGKTVK
+195 LLAKLDGKTIK
-207 RFDGSETTL
+207 RFDGSEMTL
-216 SLADAGVT
+216 SLADAGVVS
-224 LFELSYRQSILLA
+224 FELSYRQSILLA

-247 LVLGLLGVYVEFS
+247 FVLGLVGVYVEFS
-260 NPGLIFPGVAGA
+260 NPGLIVPGVGGA
-272 ILVILG
+272 ILMILG

-291 AALVLLGLVFFVLE
+291 AALVVLGLVFFILE
-305 ATTTTNGILAAGGA
+305 ATTTTNGILAAGGV

-326 VMLIDTDVPELS
+326 VMLIDTDMPELS
-338 ISWGTAV
+338 INWGTAIGV
-345 GATLPFAAITVFLL
+345 TLPLAAITVFLL

-366 RAKVVTG
+366 RVKVVTG
-373 SQGMIGEI
+373 RRGMIGEV
-381 GVAKTEVFAKGRV
+381 GVAKTDVHAKGRV

-399 WWNAFSA
+399 WWNASSD
-406 TPIPVGAPVRV
+406 TPIRSGAPVQV
-417 VAVDDLKLRVEPGSN
+417 VGVDDLKLRVKPPSDE
-432 DAPGSNKAAA
+432 APAAGLPA
-442 SEPVVQ
+442 P

>member
-1 MKLRYLGWLCEC
+1 MKSRYLGWLNIV
-13 VLLLSLGFF
+13 VLLPGLGIF
-22 PTKSQSA
+22 PSQGRSA

-40 HPLTVELVQQAI
+40 HPLTVELVQEAI

-59 ASAVLLRLNTPGGLL
+59 AAAVLLRLNTPGGLL
-74 SATKEVIQAIV
+74 SAAKEVIQTIV
-85 ASDVPVITYVG
+85 ASDVPIIAYVG

-141 AKVTNDAAAAVR
+141 AKVSNDTAASVR

-167 TAVLESK
+167 KAVLESK
-174 SFTEQEALDEKLIEY
+174 SFTEREALDEKLIEY
-189 VAADVQ
+189 IAPDVKG
-195 SLLKDLDGKTVK
+195 LLEKLDGKTIK
-207 RFDGSETTL
+207 RFDGGETTL
-216 SLADAGVT
+216 SLADVGVVP
-224 LFELSYRQSILLA
+224 FELSYRQSILLA

-247 LVLGLLGVYVEFS
+247 FVLGLVGVYVEFS
-260 NPGLIFPGVAGA
+260 NPGLIVPGVGGA
-272 ILVILG
+272 ILMILG

-291 AALVLLGLVFFVLE
+291 AALIVLGLVFFILE
-305 ATTTTNGILAAGGA
+305 ATTTTNGILAAGGV

-326 VMLIDTDVPELS
+326 VMLIDTEMPELS
-338 ISWGTAV
+338 INWSTAIGV
-345 GATLPFAAITVFLL
+345 TLPLAAITVFLL

-373 SQGMIGEI
+373 RRGMIGEV
-381 GVAKTEVFAKGRV
+381 GVAKTDVHTKGRV

-399 WWNAFSA
+399 WWNASSDS
-406 TPIPVGAPVRV
+406 PIRSGAPVRV
-417 VAVDDLKLRVEPGSN
+417 VAVEDLKLRVKPSSDE
-432 DAPGSNKAAA
+432 APAAESPA
-442 SEPVVQ
+442 P

>member
-1 MKLRYLGWLCEC
+1 MKSQYLGWLGAV
-13 VLLLSLGFF
+13 VLLPGLGIF
-22 PTKSQSA
+22 PSQARSA

-40 HPLTVELVQQAI
+40 HPLTVELVQEAI
-52 KQADEEG
+52 QQADEEG
-59 ASAVLLRLNTPGGLL
+59 AAAVLLRLNTPGGLL
-74 SATKEVIQAIV
+74 SAAKDVIQTIV
-85 ASDVPVITYVG
+85 ASDVPIIAYVG

-129 VLMGGEM
+129 VLMGSEM

-141 AKVTNDAAAAVR
+141 AKVSNDTAASVR

-167 TAVLESK
+167 KAVFESK
-174 SFTEQEALDEKLIEY
+174 SFTEREALDEKLIEY
-189 VAADVQ
+189 IAPDVKD
-195 SLLKDLDGKTVK
+195 LLSKLDGKTIK

-216 SLADAGVT
+216 SLADAGVVP
-224 LFELSYRQSILLA
+224 FELSYRQSILLA

-247 LVLGLLGVYVEFS
+247 LVLGLVGVYVEFS
-260 NPGLIFPGVAGA
+260 NPGLIVPGVGGA
-272 ILVILG
+272 ILIILG

-291 AALVLLGLVFFVLE
+291 AALIVLGLVFFILE
-305 ATTTTNGILAAGGA
+305 ATTTTNGILAAGGV

-326 VMLIDTDVPELS
+326 VMLIDTDMPELS
-338 ISWGTAV
+338 INWGTAIGV
-345 GATLPFAAITVFLL
+345 TLPLAAITVFLL

-366 RAKVVTG
+366 RVKVVTG
-373 SQGMIGEI
+373 RRGMIGEV
-381 GVAKTEVFAKGRV
+381 GVAKTNVHAKGRV

-399 WWNAFSA
+399 WWNASSEM
-406 TPIPVGAPVRV
+406 PIRSGEPVQV
-417 VAVDDLKLRVEPGSN
+417 VGVDDLKLRVKPQS
-432 DAPGSNKAAA
+432 DQAPAAESPA
-442 SEPVVQ
+442 P

>member
-1 MKLRYLGWLCEC
+1 MKSRYLGWLCEC
-13 VLLLSLGFF
+13 TVLLSLGFF
-22 PTKSQSA
+22 TAQIQSA

-85 ASDVPVITYVG
+85 ASDVPVIAYVG

-141 AKVTNDAAAAVR
+141 AKVSNDAAASVR

-167 TAVLESK
+167 KAVLESK
-174 SFTEQEALDEKLIEY
+174 SFTEQEALDAKLIEY

-195 SLLKDLDGKTVK
+195 SLLKDLDGKTIK

-216 SLADAGVT
+216 SLADASVT
-224 LFELSYRQSILLA
+224 MFELSYRQSILLT

-247 LVLGLLGVYVEFS
+247 LVLGLAGVYVEFS
-260 NPGLIFPGVAGA
+260 NPGLIFPGVAGT

-291 AALVLLGLVFFVLE
+291 AALVVLGLVFFVLE
-305 ATTTTNGILAAGGA
+305 ATTTTNGILAVGGV

-326 VMLIDTDVPELS
+326 VMLIDTDIPELS
-338 ISWGTAV
+338 INWGTAV

-373 SQGMIGEI
+373 AQGMIGEV
-381 GVAKTEVFAKGRV
+381 GVAKTDVYAKGRV

-399 WWNAFSA
+399 WWSA
-406 TPIPVGAPVRV
+406 ASDTPIPVGAAVRV
-417 VAVDDLKLRVEPGSN
+417 VGIDDLKLRVEPGS
-432 DAPGSNKAAA
+432 SNVPA
-442 SEPVVQ
+442 SEPVAH

>member
-1 MKLRYLGWLCEC
+1 MKSRHLGWLGVV
-13 VLLLSLGFF
+13 VLLPGLGIF
-22 PTKSQSA
+22 PSHARSA
-29 QVIQVDVEHVI
+29 QVIQVEVEHVI
-40 HPLTVELVQQAI
+40 HPLTVELVQEAI
-52 KQADEEG
+52 RQADEEG
-59 ASAVLLRLNTPGGLL
+59 AAAVLLRLNTPGGLL
-74 SATKEVIQAIV
+74 SAAKDVIQTIV
-85 ASDVPVITYVG
+85 ASDVPIIAYVG

-141 AKVTNDAAAAVR
+141 AKVSNDTAASVR

-167 TAVLESK
+167 KAVLESK
-174 SFTEQEALDEKLIEY
+174 SFTEREALDEKLIEY
-189 VAADVQ
+189 IAPDVKD
-195 SLLKDLDGKTVK
+195 LLAKLDGKTIK

-216 SLADAGVT
+216 SLADAGVVP
-224 LFELSYRQSILLA
+224 FELTYRQSILLA

-247 LVLGLLGVYVEFS
+247 FVLGLVGVYVEFS
-260 NPGLIFPGVAGA
+260 NPGLIVPGVGGA
-272 ILVILG
+272 ILMILG

-291 AALVLLGLVFFVLE
+291 AALIVLGLVFFILE
-305 ATTTTNGILAAGGA
+305 ATTTTNGILAAGGV

-326 VMLIDTDVPELS
+326 VMLIDTDMPELS
-338 ISWGTAV
+338 INWATAIGV
-345 GATLPFAAITVFLL
+345 TLPLAAITVFLL

-366 RAKVVTG
+366 RVKVVTG
-373 SQGMIGEI
+373 RRGMIGEV
-381 GVAKTEVFAKGRV
+381 GVAKTDVHAKGRV

-399 WWNAFSA
+399 WWNASSDM
-406 TPIPVGAPVRV
+406 PIRSGAPVQV
-417 VAVDDLKLRVEPGSN
+417 VGVDDLKLRVKPPSDEAPAAGSP
-432 DAPGSNKAAA
+432 AP
-442 SEPVVQ
+442 

>member
-1 MKLRYLGWLCEC
+1 MKSRHLGWLGVV
-13 VLLLSLGFF
+13 VLLPGLGIF
-22 PTKSQSA
+22 PSQARSA

-40 HPLTVELVQQAI
+40 HPLTVELVQEAI
-52 KQADEEG
+52 RQADEEG
-59 ASAVLLRLNTPGGLL
+59 AAAVLLRLNTPGGLL
-74 SATKEVIQAIV
+74 SAAKDVIQTIV
-85 ASDVPVITYVG
+85 ASDVPIIAYVG

-141 AKVTNDAAAAVR
+141 AKVSNDTAASVR

-167 TAVLESK
+167 KAVLESK
-174 SFTEQEALDEKLIEY
+174 SFTEREALDEKLIEY
-189 VAADVQ
+189 IAPDVKD
-195 SLLKDLDGKTVK
+195 LLAKLDGKTIK

-216 SLADAGVT
+216 SLADAGVVP
-224 LFELSYRQSILLA
+224 FELTYRQSILLA

-247 LVLGLLGVYVEFS
+247 FVLGLVGVYVEFS
-260 NPGLIFPGVAGA
+260 NPGLIVPGVGGA
-272 ILVILG
+272 ILMILG

-291 AALVLLGLVFFVLE
+291 AALIVLGLVFFILE
-305 ATTTTNGILAAGGA
+305 ATTTTNGILAAGGV

-326 VMLIDTDVPELS
+326 VMLIDTDMPELS
-338 ISWGTAV
+338 INWATAIGV
-345 GATLPFAAITVFLL
+345 TLPLAAITVFLL

-366 RAKVVTG
+366 RVKVVTG
-373 SQGMIGEI
+373 RRGMIGEV
-381 GVAKTEVFAKGRV
+381 GVAKTDVHAKGRV

-399 WWNAFSA
+399 WWNASSDM
-406 TPIPVGAPVRV
+406 PIRSGAPVQV
-417 VAVDDLKLRVEPGSN
+417 VGVDDLKLRVKPQSDEAPAAGSP
-432 DAPGSNKAAA
+432 AP
-442 SEPVVQ
+442 